1 MRMRTCMFVLNSLR
15 CRTQWTFVDFGN
27 LASNFPC
34 LLESQAPIS
43 GKIPH
48 YELSWKEGNSQ
59 SLPLMIEAESQIF
72 LLFTL

>member
-1 MRMRTCMFVLNSLR
+1 M
-15 CRTQWTFVDFGN
+15 GN

-48 YELSWKEGNSQ
+48 YELSWKKGNSQ
-59 SLPLMIEAESQIF
+59 SLSLFIEAESQGISSIHS
-72 LLFTL
+72 LAELKSGK